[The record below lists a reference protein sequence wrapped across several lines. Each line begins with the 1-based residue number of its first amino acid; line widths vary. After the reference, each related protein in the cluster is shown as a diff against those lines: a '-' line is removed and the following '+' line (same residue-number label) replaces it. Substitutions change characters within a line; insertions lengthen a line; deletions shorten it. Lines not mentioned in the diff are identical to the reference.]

1 MGIGRITRGYFDD
14 EDYRAGQVKFSD
26 TTSSM
31 RDGRIGYGMIDLGHH
46 WVLREGAISLGVFG
60 GLSQWTEEYHAY
72 GAEDHLGFI
81 GGDIDNSI
89 NVISNKVRWRALRV
103 GFSGQFVLGRVRV
116 GVDVA
121 AVPYAKFYNE
131 DSHHLR
137 AQPVGSSPFALGPV
151 PNIIDEG
158 EGFGVQSDLEL
169 RYEIARRTE
178 LGVGLRYW
186 YLKAREGT
194 TDFTNFAN
202 GETPIVEFKYGAHR
216 GYGEPAAHLVAI
228 RACARSSAHPAGAQ
242 RAHDARE
249 VLAVPHFQDEMHR
262 GKHGAVVPHGDGID
276 VRARVGDLGSHLGEH
291 PALVLHRDVDRRLE
305 QARGARVP
313 LHVDPLLRLVLARAQ
328 AGDAVGAVHHQ
339 PLALLDPADDRIAR
353 NRPAAGGELY
363 RHPFGAGGS

>member
-1 MGIGRITRGYFDD
+1 MPAGFTMRKFRRIQVLVLALSISPVWAVSLSASAQEPSPISRRGDLGVRYWLSSGETKISHNAQAVDPTLGNPTSVLVYGNLDAHVLEIFGRENFRNNLFLKGAVGIGRITRGYFDD

-60 GLSQWTEEYHAY
+60 GFGQWTEEYHAY
-72 GAEDHLGFI
+72 GATDHLGFI
-81 GGDIDNSI
+81 GGDIDNSV

-103 GFSGQFVLGRVRV
+103 GFSGQFVFGRARLA
-116 GVDVA
+116 VDVA

-202 GETPIVEFKYGAHR
+202 GETPIVEFYT
-216 GYGEPAAHLVAI
+216 
-228 RACARSSAHPAGAQ
+228 
-242 RAHDARE
+242 
-249 VLAVPHFQDEMHR
+249 
-262 GKHGAVVPHGDGID
+262 
-276 VRARVGDLGSHLGEH
+276 VRTGVTVSL
-291 PALVLHRDVDRRLE
+291 RRTW
-305 QARGARVP
+305 
-313 LHVDPLLRLVLARAQ
+313 
-328 AGDAVGAVHHQ
+328 
-339 PLALLDPADDRIAR
+339 
-353 NRPAAGGELY
+353 
-363 RHPFGAGGS
+363 